1 MGTTAQKLNKVLQ
14 TKNAIKEALI
24 EKGVEVSASDTFAS
38 YPEKILEI
46 QTGGNIYDGP
56 FEIVPTVV
64 DPTIQDPVQWDV
76 FEAPFIEDEE
86 EFEGLSLVKVRKI
99 GAWID
104 SNISADNIRQGH
116 TILGV
121 RGNVVELLPEERTV
135 TSSQSTQVITPST
148 GRNGITKITIN
159 PYVLQTATVNP
170 TFTTKTYYPASGY
183 NGFSQF
189 SVNAIDVQTIVDEE
203 PKLVPENIKKNVS
216 LFGGQI
222 VGTVAPVVDILNVTP
237 TTSAQTIHVPQGI
250 DGYNIVNVEAVTSAI
265 DPNIIAKNIKRDV
278 EILGVIG
285 TYTVENLQDKVVD
298 PQPYIQN
305 ITFDSTLG
313 YEGLRIVTINPV
325 TSSVDANI
333 KASNIKKDVQIL
345 NVIGTYE
352 GEPISFQE
360 KTVEPTTLSQI
371 ITPDAGYD
379 GLSKVN
385 IGAVTASIDPN
396 ILAENIKKNIS
407 ILGVTGTYEDLP
419 NYQESKTVQPVT
431 SGDIEVTP
439 DPTYDALLK
448 VIVKAVTASIDPNIL
463 PKNIRKNISILGVL
477 GTMEEGGEQKWFDF
491 SGIQNFVEL
500 NQDAFSEGGNESIKI
515 TASDTN
521 YQLAQMIN
529 ETFPSIENINA
540 VMLTQVYGYDDEE
553 ITDDIVEDC
562 YINFIGGSL
571 YQDFAHITN
580 IPDQI
585 RYFYPYVNDYNVNG
599 LTFGLGKDDGQA
611 RVMKLYVITDSYQ
624 NYEPTPILVN
634 GVMDAGYLP
643 EGYDRFRFVKDI
655 QIPAHNVFI
664 PKMENPETIH
674 WVLRDEDTIAT
685 RILETESQPDIVQA
699 SAYDLDYGKED
710 VETTVIARYELDNFN
725 KVKLDQKTL
734 IASQSIY
741 GQTGTLT
748 IPGTV
753 EKQSGYYYYFK
764 VKPQVMDGYKTYYP
778 LVSCDGLFKI
788 YLYRY
793 YNYYNYYLLG
803 WQYNWNSATSENLT
817 YYDYYLYAGGTYYI
831 RVYVNGTTARLD
843 FSSDGVNWT
852 NNINTVSSGY
862 INPTNANPIYIYAN
876 SGPNTQL
883 CADGIYITDGT
894 NKVYSVLK
902 EIEGKQTS
910 HEIVPLAKNKLLVNK
925 NSSRISIKYQGDEI
939 SLFDSCSASTK
950 LLDMGTSG
958 YIELQNGFNITGK
971 TWEICQHFR
980 LPSITSSSNRHLA
993 TWFALESSGRRSCF
1007 WINTGNRICARI
1019 YYDSGS
1025 TIVDGTLSNNTL
1037 TVGTNYYIKYGWDG
1051 YRYYMIV
1058 SASSTFNS
1066 SVASWTSDTT
1076 TAPYA
1081 EGSKLILGNW
1091 EKAYQNGSIRYLYLD
1106 NYTQVRVG
1114 NKVIWK
1120 PQTDGLEGNLVNY
1133 TDDGSPVTLDAYL
1146 AKNSNNTVLNAS
1158 IVGVPTISDSGIA
1171 SNLNMGNYIWYDKDS
1186 FSTANNFEIYTQFM
1200 FTSTY
1205 SDWRIVIGSYRE
1217 WGWNL
1222 AISSESKLHWNV
1234 GNGVGTWSNGITGTE
1249 TLLPNVWYN
1258 VKIVKSGNT
1267 STLYHST
1274 ETGEWVTDGS
1284 VTYSGSTTS
1293 YMTFGTKGSSYGC
1306 SNVYINLNNTYIKVN
1321 NEIFWKPEVSG
1332 VSEVSNNSEL
1342 YKCPIVASRVVPI
1355 DKFNKQ
1361 YINSRI
1367 AFKPENNTWEICTL
1381 GKLNNLFGCLFGNG
1395 YYGEEATRR
1404 LCVFS
1409 ESDGTIWL
1417 GLSSDGE
1424 SWDICDQIFTDN
1436 TLSLNTWYWFKLSFD
1451 GTGYKF
1457 QVSTDNTTWT
1467 DFASITS
1474 STPIFDIEDNII
1486 FGTNPFS
1493 SAASTN
1499 IDGNINLSE
1508 TYIKINNEI
1517 VWEPTF
1523 RTINTYDWIFT
1534 QDENWSYTGLTN
1546 LGKKGEL
1553 VVPEHNIYQWNQT
1566 KMKWE
1571 GLKQLTFNLDDPD
1584 AILYTKLI
1592 EN

>member
-14 TKNAIKEALI
+14 TKNAIKEAII
-24 EKGVEVSASDTFAS
+24 EKGVEVSSSDTFAS

-46 QTGGNIYDGP
+46 KTGGNIYDGP
-56 FEIVPTVV
+56 FEIVPTIV
-64 DPTIQDPVQWDV
+64 DSTIQDPDQWDV
-76 FEAPFIEDEE
+76 FEAPFIENKE

-159 PYVLQTATVNP
+159 PYVLQAKTVNP

-203 PKLVPENIKKNVS
+203 PKLVPENIKKNVR

-222 VGTVAPVVDILNVTP
+222 VGTYDVAPVVDILNVTP

-313 YEGLRIVTINPV
+313 YEGLRTVTVNPV

-360 KTVEPTTLSQI
+360 KTVEPTTLSQVV
-371 ITPDAGYD
+371 TPDAGYD

-448 VIVKAVTASIDPNIL
+448 VIVKAVTASIDPNIM

-491 SGIQNFVEL
+491 SGMQNFVEL

-515 TASDTN
+515 TASDNN

-529 ETFPSIENINA
+529 ETFPGIGNINA
-540 VMLTQVYGYDDEE
+540 VMFTQVYGYDDEE
-553 ITDDIVEDC
+553 VTDDIVEDC

-571 YQDFAHITN
+571 YQDFEHITN

-599 LTFGLGKDDGQA
+599 LTFGLEKDDGQA

-624 NYEPTPILVN
+624 NHEPTPVLVN
-634 GVMDAGYLP
+634 GVMDTGYLP
-643 EGYDRFRFVKDI
+643 EGYDGFRFVKDI
-655 QIPAHNVFI
+655 QIPAHKVFI
-664 PKMENPETIH
+664 PKMENPETVH
-674 WVLRDEDTIAT
+674 WILRDENTITT
-685 RILETESQPDIVQA
+685 RILETENQPDIIQA
-699 SAYDLDYGKED
+699 SAYDLNYGEED
-710 VETTVIARYELDNFN
+710 VETTVVARHELDNYN
-725 KVKLDQKTL
+725 KIKLDQKTL

-741 GQTGTLT
+741 GQTGTLI

-764 VKPQVMDGYKTYYP
+764 VKPQVMNGYNTYYP

-793 YNYYNYYLLG
+793 YNYYNYYHLG
-803 WQYNWNSATSENLT
+803 WQYNWNSATSGNST
-817 YYDYYLYAGGTYYI
+817 YYNYYLYAGGTYYI

-862 INPTNANPIYIYAN
+862 INPTNTNPIYIYAN

-910 HEIVPLAKNKLLVNK
+910 HNIVPSIRDMLLVNRDT
-925 NSSRISIKYQGDEI
+925 SRCSIKYQGDERYQV
-939 SLFDSCSASTK
+939 SSFDSSTS
-950 LLDMGTSG
+950 LLDMGTNG
-958 YIELQNGFNITGK
+958 NIEVQNGFYVNNK

-980 LPSITSSSNRHLA
+980 LTPIIGSNNRHLA
-993 TWFALESSGRRSCF
+993 SWSNLESSTRRSCL
-1007 WINTGNRICARI
+1007 WIDTGNCICWRV
-1019 YYDSGS
+1019 YYNSS
-1025 TIVDGTLSNNTL
+1025 SNALIDGRLTDTAL
-1037 TVGTNYYIKYGWDG
+1037 TVDTDYYIKYGWNG
-1051 YRYYMIV
+1051 STYYMYV
-1058 SASSTFNS
+1058 STSPTFNS
-1066 SVASWTSDTT
+1066 YVTSWTYNSTKITYCDT
-1076 TAPYA
+1076 
-1081 EGSKLILGNW
+1081 SKLLIGNW
-1091 EKAYQNGSIRYLYLD
+1091 TYNATNGSMRYLYLD
-1106 NYTQVRVG
+1106 NYTYV
-1114 NKVIWK
+1114 KVNNEIIWK
-1120 PQTDGLEGNLVNY
+1120 PKREELYGNLVNY

-1146 AKNSNNTVLNAS
+1146 TSSNLHGKITNADIVGDVSIDIDGVASGFSSNNYLTIPEHFNPGNNSWEVYAKVVTGSSVTSEQDIFGVTTDQNLFRVGLAGTVTDRFQILVANSGKWINTSNHYGTYSVLANTTYWIKAGFDGINTYYLEYS
-1158 IVGVPTISDSGIA
+1158 LDGETYIRDVAYTSSTKIGVVSNIYTTISS
-1171 SNLNMGNYIWYDKDS
+1171 
-1186 FSTANNFEIYTQFM
+1186 
-1200 FTSTY
+1200 
-1205 SDWRIVIGSYRE
+1205 
-1217 WGWNL
+1217 
-1222 AISSESKLHWNV
+1222 
-1234 GNGVGTWSNGITGTE
+1234 
-1249 TLLPNVWYN
+1249 
-1258 VKIVKSGNT
+1258 
-1267 STLYHST
+1267 
-1274 ETGEWVTDGS
+1274 
-1284 VTYSGSTTS
+1284 
-1293 YMTFGTKGSSYGC
+1293 
-1306 SNVYINLNNTYIKVN
+1306 
-1321 NEIFWKPEVSG
+1321 
-1332 VSEVSNNSEL
+1332 
-1342 YKCPIVASRVVPI
+1342 
-1355 DKFNKQ
+1355 
-1361 YINSRI
+1361 
-1367 AFKPENNTWEICTL
+1367 
-1381 GKLNNLFGCLFGNG
+1381 
-1395 YYGEEATRR
+1395 
-1404 LCVFS
+1404 
-1409 ESDGTIWL
+1409 
-1417 GLSSDGE
+1417 GLSSVNV
-1424 SWDICDQIFTDN
+1424 SWTGLVD
-1436 TLSLNTWYWFKLSFD
+1436 LS
-1451 GTGYKF
+1451 
-1457 QVSTDNTTWT
+1457 Q
-1467 DFASITS
+1467 
-1474 STPIFDIEDNII
+1474 
-1486 FGTNPFS
+1486 
-1493 SAASTN
+1493 
-1499 IDGNINLSE
+1499 

-1517 VWEPTF
+1517 WWQPNIVQTYD
-1523 RTINTYDWIFT
+1523 YDWIFT
-1534 QDENWSYTGLTN
+1534 KDENWTCTGLTN

-1553 VVPEHNIYQWNQT
+1553 IVPEHNIYQWNQS

-1571 GLKQLTFNLDDPD
+1571 GLKQLTFNLDNPD
-1584 AILYTKLI
+1584 AILYTKVI